1 MYIRELTPKYKKK
14 RIPDGTLPESFM
26 DSPAKA
32 GAFFVKLL
40 GDEPVE
46 RMVALYLDMKMRP
59 ISFQYLAH
67 GTVDQA
73 AVYPGEIAKG
83 ALLANASGIVIAHNH
98 PSGSLEF
105 SPQDLALTKRVE
117 VALKTVG
124 LKLQDHILVGES
136 ETVSWKELY

>member
-14 RIPDGTLPESFM
+14 RVPDGTLPESFVN
-26 DSPAKA
+26 SPAKA

-46 RMVALYLDMKMRP
+46 RMIALYLDAKMAP

-83 ALLANASGIVIAHNH
+83 ALLANASGVVIAHNH

-117 VALKTVG
+117 AALKTVD
-124 LKLQDHILVGES
+124 LQLHDHILVGES
-136 ETVSWKELY
+136 GTVAWREPY

>member
-46 RMVALYLDMKMRP
+46 RMVALYLDAKIRP
-59 ISFQYLAH
+59 VSFQYLAH

-83 ALLANASGIVIAHNH
+83 ALLANASGVVIAHNH
-98 PSGSLEF
+98 PSGDLEF
-105 SPQDLALTKRVE
+105 SPQDLALTNRVRA
-117 VALKTVG
+117 ALKTVDIR
-124 LKLQDHILVGES
+124 LHDHILVGES
-136 ETVSWKELY
+136 GTASWKELH